1 MNDLLSCL
9 ISCCQKGPFP
19 DERALHIKI
28 KYKHYKNFLRVK
40 QMLEKVHCF
49 FFWELQ
55 FITVLLLIH
64 ESYMNWSKRFVSLK
78 SSVGFSIFD
87 SVSFLLKFTFFFF
100 FKKSMDSPGPSL
112 LEETIF
118 FLDSFSSFHLMGGVF
133 TFGVLWGVCKCY
145 CILSC

>member
-49 FFWELQ
+49 FFWKLQ

-78 SSVGFSIFD
+78 SSVWFSIFD

-100 FKKSMDSPGPSL
+100 SKKAWTHQGLPYWRKL
-112 LEETIF
+112 F
-118 FLDSFSSFHLMGGVF
+118 FFWIHFHLF
-133 TFGVLWGVCKCY
+133 T
-145 CILSC
+145 